1 MDINID
7 GASSTYKKDDPR
19 GIHVGHSI
27 YFADSYDDL
36 INKYTDGKT
45 EDPKP
50 VEVID
55 ANSLIGVTKYT
66 ISINGEVQEA
76 LSTDKYWHNGEAL
89 ITGGKFKIEFYD
101 TPSLPVANQT
111 FTLKISG
118 KSAVVNIEYGL
129 IKSISFIKDERIT
142 PDSDIN
148 LKNIPTSRFPAYP
161 RAFFISKLMG
171 FASNPTE
178 TALASYY
185 NTSDAKN
192 LVCEYYVSLLP
203 KDDLNVFMDSAT
215 GATMMEIDQ
224 QLGGNDVWFK
234 AFNKV
239 RLLRYHSSS
248 NAGPI
253 DLYNLCGLMVGNS
266 FGGEL
271 PSMMPDLSEIKW
283 HLRCLSK
290 DELYDTFYKPDGIIV
305 DNFLYAN
312 MTYINDTSAT
322 NASET
327 RIYDLSTGKGATQ
340 KSNPFYDST
349 TGDNIFPASVK
360 LTLSLEKYTHYIHPI
375 LISCV
380 KGSTVNYC
388 ISHIGVDGMHFTLN
402 GAINYSKDDTL
413 KNNMTTSGAN
423 KSCPLAYS
431 LLGVPTDIGEE
442 RKYETNEVKTV
453 FVGHGLII
461 YIDDANGSFP
471 SNNIFDITVTVKDPR
486 QISIYTCNAKKITFS
501 SISNGQYVY
510 LSYRELFGTSLS
522 SDTDNDV
529 LYIYNILLS
538 FGTNSTDSDVDISYM
553 TATNRT
559 GIVFNN
565 FKFSIYS
572 GPDPSISAQSIP
584 EETKKSVAMTTSLS
598 KNISSSTRSIM
609 KSTMASSNHFLNLLP
624 RGCYNTWDD
633 FHLIPTSRPIISPPS
648 VKTNTI
654 DLPGGNGVLD
664 LSYSLT
670 KCPLYEN
677 RTGSLE
683 FIVDPDRDT
692 WINVYQKLSNYLDG
706 RYRYMTLEDDPY
718 WVYEG
723 KFMVNDWQSDEHWST
738 ITIDYDVKPYKRYI
752 LKTDPDQSLST
763 GRTKIPYYDELKSTF
778 MGIGALSIDNPENIL
793 LNVDLY
799 STIPVC
805 PSFTVRFGAV
815 RITITRIENQVYI
828 DEPISVSQ
836 KLGNHVKIISTYDTE
851 NPKDVYN
858 PIYVNDLSLMF
869 QGQCTLQVQALD
881 NTVMPQ
887 VDVIFRPGIL

>member
-7 GASSTYKKDDPR
+7 GTISTYNKDDPR

-27 YFADSYDDL
+27 YFADSYDDI
-36 INKYTDGKT
+36 INKYTNGKS

-50 VEVID
+50 VETID
-55 ANSLIGVTKYT
+55 SSALIGVKNYS
-66 ISINGEVQEA
+66 ISINGELQEA
-76 LSTDKYWHNGEAL
+76 LSTDKYWNNGEAL
-89 ITGGKFKIEFYD
+89 ITGGKFKINFYD
-101 TPSLPVANQT
+101 TPYLPVSNDRFELTA
-111 FTLKISG
+111 SDG
-118 KSAVVNIEYGL
+118 PAVVNIEYGL
-129 IKSISFIKDERIT
+129 IKSISFIKDASIK
-142 PDSDIN
+142 PDSEVN
-148 LKNIPTSRFPAYP
+148 LKNIPSIFPAYP
-161 RAFFISKLMG
+161 RAYYISQLVG
-171 FASNPTE
+171 FSNNQATS
-178 TALASYY
+178 LKNYY
-185 NTSDAKN
+185 MSSDSKH
-192 LVCEYYVSLLP
+192 LVCECYVSLMP
-203 KDDLNVFMDSAT
+203 IHDSNVFMDTAT
-215 GATMMEIDQ
+215 GPTMMNLNQSIT
-224 QLGGNDVWFK
+224 GSDVWFR

-239 RLLRYHSSS
+239 RLLRYKSSS
-248 NAGPI
+248 NAERI
-253 DLYNLCGLMVGNS
+253 DLSDLYIGLMVGYDI
-266 FGGEL
+266 GGEL
-271 PSMMPDLSEIKW
+271 PSTIPDLSEIKW
-283 HLRCLSK
+283 HLRVLSD
-290 DELYDTFYKPDGIIV
+290 DELYNTFYKPDNITV

-312 MTYINDTSAT
+312 MTYVNDDDAT
-322 NASET
+322 NSGSNKV
-327 RIYDLSTGKGATQ
+327 YDLSTGIGAQ
-340 KSNPFYDST
+340 ASSNPFYNSIS
-349 TGDNIFPASVK
+349 GDNIFPAGVK
-360 LTLSLEKYTHYIHPI
+360 LTLSIEKYIHYIHPI
-375 LISCV
+375 LINRYS
-380 KGSTVNYC
+380 STGPGYR
-388 ISHIGVDGMHFTLN
+388 ISHVAIDGMHFTLN
-402 GAINYSKDDTL
+402 GSINYENDSTL
-413 KNNMTTSGAN
+413 ASQLHQSGAN
-423 KSCPLAYS
+423 TSYPWIYS
-431 LLGVPTDIGEE
+431 LLGVPKGVSET
-442 RKYETNEVKTV
+442 RKYDTNEVKTV
-453 FVGHGLII
+453 KAGHGLII

-471 SNNIFDITVTVKDPR
+471 SNDLFDISVTVTWKGDT
-486 QISIYTCNAKKITFS
+486 SYMYTCTPRNIMFS

-510 LSYRELFGTSLS
+510 LSYRELFGTDIS
-522 SDTDNDV
+522 SKNDTDEID
-529 LYIYNILLS
+529 IYNILLS
-538 FGTNSTDSDVDISYM
+538 FGTNNTNNGSFSAECM

-572 GPDPSISAQSIP
+572 GPDPSISTQSIN
-584 EETKKSVAMTTSLS
+584 EEINIPAVMAAPLIKTSAIQTYSETQL
-598 KNISSSTRSIM
+598 NQ
-609 KSTMASSNHFLNLLP
+609 FLNLLP

-633 FHLIPTSRPIISPPS
+633 FHLIPTSRPVIAPPS

-670 KCPLYEN
+670 KCPLYDN
-677 RTGSLE
+677 RKGSLE
-683 FIVDPDRDT
+683 FIVDSDQDT

-778 MGIGALSIDNPENIL
+778 MGIGALSIDNPEKVL
-793 LNVDLY
+793 LNIDLY

-851 NPKDVYN
+851 KPKDVYN

-881 NTVMPQ
+881 NTVIPQ

>member
-7 GASSTYKKDDPR
+7 GTISTYNKDDPR

-55 ANSLIGVTKYT
+55 ANSLIGVKNYT

-76 LSTDKYWHNGEAL
+76 LSTDKYWNNGEAL
-89 ITGGKFKIEFYD
+89 INGGKFKIEFYD
-101 TPSLPVANQT
+101 TPSLPVSNDRFELTAS
-111 FTLKISG
+111 SG
-118 KSAVVNIEYGL
+118 PAVVNIEYGL
-129 IKSISFIKDERIT
+129 IKSISFIKDASIT
-142 PDSDIN
+142 PDSDVN
-148 LKNIPTSRFPAYP
+148 LENIPSRFPAYP
-161 RAFFISKLMG
+161 RAYFISKLMG
-171 FASNPTE
+171 FSVSQPTSLSN
-178 TALASYY
+178 YY
-185 NTSDAKN
+185 RKSDSKN
-192 LVCEYYVSLLP
+192 LVCEYYVSLTP
-203 KDDLNVFMDSAT
+203 VYDTNVFMDAAT
-215 GATMMEIDQ
+215 GPTMINFDQ
-224 QLGGNDVWFK
+224 AGTGLDVWFK
-234 AFNKV
+234 SFNKV
-239 RLLRYHSSS
+239 QLLNYQLSSDAERLDIYSLSM
-248 NAGPI
+248 
-253 DLYNLCGLMVGNS
+253 GLMVGDH

-271 PSMMPDLSEIKW
+271 PSTIPDLSEIKW
-283 HLRCLSK
+283 HIRVLSD
-290 DELYDTFYKPDGIIV
+290 DELYNSFYKPDEIIV

-312 MTYINDTSAT
+312 MTYIDDTYSTHAY
-322 NASET
+322 ET
-327 RIYDLSTGKGATQ
+327 SIYDLSTGKGAEQ
-340 KSNPFYDST
+340 KTNPFYDST
-349 TGDNIFPASVK
+349 TGDNIFPAGVK
-360 LTLSLEKYTHYIHPI
+360 LTLSLEKYTHYIRPI
-375 LISCV
+375 LIDCV
-380 KGSTVNYC
+380 SGSDADYH
-388 ISHIGVDGMHFTLN
+388 ISHVGVNGMHFTLN
-402 GAINYSKDDTL
+402 GAIDYTKDSTL
-413 KNNMTTSGAN
+413 ITMMSTSGAN
-423 KSCPLAYS
+423 KVYPLAYS
-431 LLGVPTDIGEE
+431 LLGVPKDTKET
-442 RKYETNEVKTV
+442 RKYETKEVKTV
-453 FVGHGLII
+453 KAGHGLII

-471 SNNIFDITVTVKDPR
+471 STTIFDMQV
-486 QISIYTCNAKKITFS
+486 SIKQKGNPMIWSTNTPITFQ
-501 SISNGQYVY
+501 SIHNGSYVY
-510 LSYRELFGTSLS
+510 LPYKTLFSVIPESTP
-522 SDTDNDV
+522 DDFEFD
-529 LYIYNILLS
+529 IYNILLS
-538 FGTNSTDSDVDISYM
+538 FGTGDSTTSGTFT
-553 TATNRT
+553 TANRT

-572 GPDPSISAQSIP
+572 GPDPSISAQSIT
-584 EETKKSVAMTTSLS
+584 EEPKKSVVMPTTLS
-598 KNISSSTRSIM
+598 KNISSSTRSII
-609 KSTMASSNHFLNLLP
+609 KSEIKQSNQFLNLLP

-633 FHLIPTSRPIISPPS
+633 FHLIPTSRPIIAPPS

-778 MGIGALSIDNPENIL
+778 MGIGALPIDNPKDIL

-836 KLGNHVKIISTYDTE
+836 KIGNHVKIISTYDTE
-851 NPKDVYN
+851 TPKDVYT

-881 NTVMPQ
+881 NTVTPQ

>member
-27 YFADSYDDL
+27 YFADSYDDI
-36 INKYTDGKT
+36 INKYTDGET

-50 VEVID
+50 VETID
-55 ANSLIGVTKYT
+55 SSALIGVKNYS
-66 ISINGEVQEA
+66 ISINGELQEA
-76 LSTDKYWHNGEAL
+76 LSTDKYWNNGEAL

-101 TPSLPVANQT
+101 TPYLPVSNDRFELTA
-111 FTLKISG
+111 SDG
-118 KSAVVNIEYGL
+118 PAVVNIEYGL
-129 IKSISFIKDERIT
+129 IKSISFIKDASIK
-142 PDSDIN
+142 PDSEVN
-148 LKNIPTSRFPAYP
+148 LKNIPSRFPAYP
-161 RAFFISKLMG
+161 RAYYISQLVG
-171 FASNPTE
+171 FSNNQT
-178 TALASYY
+178 TSLKNYY
-185 NTSDAKN
+185 MSSDSKH
-192 LVCEYYVSLLP
+192 LVCECYVSLTP
-203 KDDLNVFMDSAT
+203 IHDSNVFMDAAT
-215 GATMMEIDQ
+215 GSTMMNLDQ
-224 QLGGNDVWFK
+224 NIAGADVWFR

-239 RLLRYHSSS
+239 RLLKYHSSS
-248 NAGPI
+248 NAERI
-253 DLYNLCGLMVGNS
+253 NLSDLYIGLMVGYDI
-266 FGGEL
+266 GGEL
-271 PSMMPDLSEIKW
+271 PSNIPDLSEIKW
-283 HLRCLSK
+283 HLRVLSD
-290 DELYDTFYKPDGIIV
+290 DELYNTFYKPDNITV

-312 MTYINDTSAT
+312 MTYANDSSST
-322 NASET
+322 NAGENN
-327 RIYDLSTGKGATQ
+327 IYDLSTGTGART
-340 KSNPFYDST
+340 SANPFYDST
-349 TGDNIFPASVK
+349 SGDNIFPAGVK
-360 LTLSLEKYTHYIHPI
+360 LTLSVEKYTHYIHPI
-375 LISCV
+375 LIDCV
-380 KGSTVNYC
+380 KGSNASYH
-388 ISHIGVDGMHFTLN
+388 ISHVGIDGMHFTLN
-402 GAINYSKDDTL
+402 GAIDYSKDDTL

-423 KSCPLAYS
+423 KRCPLAYS

-442 RKYETNEVKTV
+442 RKYETNEVKAV

-486 QISIYTCNAKKITFS
+486 QIRIYTCNAKKITFS

-510 LSYRELFGTSLS
+510 LSYRELFGTNLS
-522 SDTDNDV
+522 SDTDNDL

-538 FGTNSTDSDVDISYM
+538 FGTNGTDSDVDTSYM

-609 KSTMASSNHFLNLLP
+609 KSAITPSNQFLNLLP

-633 FHLIPTSRPIISPPS
+633 FHLIPTSRPIIAPPS

-670 KCPLYEN
+670 KCPLYDN
-677 RTGSLE
+677 RKGSLE
-683 FIVDPDRDT
+683 FIVDPDQDT

-778 MGIGALSIDNPENIL
+778 MGIGALSIDNPEKVL
-793 LNVDLY
+793 LNVDVY

-881 NTVMPQ
+881 NTVIPQ